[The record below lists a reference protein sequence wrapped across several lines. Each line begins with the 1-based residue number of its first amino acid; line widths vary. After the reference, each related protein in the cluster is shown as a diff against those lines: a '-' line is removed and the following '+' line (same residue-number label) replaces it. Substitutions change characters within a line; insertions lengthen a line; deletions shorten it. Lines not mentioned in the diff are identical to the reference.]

1 MTDQQLTPDVDA
13 TPPTA
18 VPGHAPEGTLEHLGN
33 EWAPGVHPVVVSPR
47 SRRFR
52 WGVAASLVA
61 IVVLVTAAGTMVLSG
76 GAGAKSLTSSVA
88 PRNTVFF
95 MEIRTDL
102 PGDQRSNLASFM
114 SYFPGFKDRSLFDN
128 ALDDMLN
135 KLTGSVSPDLRYTS
149 AFKPWMEGEVSIAV
163 QDPTAGSGGGSATC
177 TGSFGG
183 MVGMSSLQALGRNQG
198 AVAIFALKDR
208 SAAATWVSGE
218 LTRLGVTANSQT
230 YAGTTLYTF
239 GAGEQ
244 EGAYALTAQD
254 LVIGTVAGV
263 KASLDSATVGSL
275 ADSATYQAAMKSA
288 SGDSLARFYV
298 DVKTLVAAGVSTY
311 QKVMCAMPGVVMAS
325 LPPMN
330 TDRMPAWVSGSI
342 RAETNSIVVA
352 TNMPRP
358 AGMTASGN
366 HSSRI
371 AASLPASTVA
381 VFEAHGIGT
390 SLSAGLSAL
399 QSAAPAA
406 GLDTS
411 SLDNVQKALFL
422 IGGLDW
428 IGDGTAVVTS
438 DGTSFGGGIVIETP
452 DAATATAKLG
462 TIRSLIGLSG
472 IATGI
477 SSRTE
482 TYKGSSITVVTIPA
496 SMAGEQ
502 IDLALGVKDNLVVA
516 GYKDGFVKAFLDT
529 APSNSLATQPDYKAA
544 TNAAGDSNEA
554 FAYVNVSSLADQIG
568 RSEYSSN
575 PSTWTLY
582 YKPYFDHLAGIAW
595 AVVDGSTVTV
605 RLVVTAR

>member
-1 MTDQQLTPDVDA
+1 MNEQLTGSGSGA
-13 TPPTA
+13 IPPA
-18 VPGHAPEGTLEHLGN
+18 AAPVPAPEGKLEHLGN

-52 WGVAASLVA
+52 WGVATALVT
-61 IVVLVTAAGTMVLSG
+61 IVVLVTAAGTVVLSG

-88 PRNTVFF
+88 PRNTAFF

-102 PGDQRSNLASFM
+102 PGDQRSNLAAFM
-114 SYFPGFKDRSLFDN
+114 SYFPGFKDRSQFDN

-135 KLTGSVSPDLRYTS
+135 KLTGAVSPDLRYSS

-163 QDPTAGSGGGSATC
+163 QDPAAGSGGDTTTC
-177 TGSFGG
+177 TRSSGG
-183 MVGMSSLQALGRNQG
+183 MMGMSSLQALGRDQG

-208 SAAATWVSGE
+208 AAAATWVSGE
-218 LTRLGVTANSQT
+218 LTRLGVTAASQT
-230 YAGTTLYTF
+230 YAGNTLYTF
-239 GAGEQ
+239 GAGDQ
-244 EGAYALTAQD
+244 EGAYALTSQD
-254 LVIGTVAGV
+254 LVFGTAVGV
-263 KASLDSATVGSL
+263 KASLDTTTAGSL
-275 ADSATYQAAMKSA
+275 ADSATYQAAMQSA
-288 SGDSLARFYV
+288 AGDSIARFYV
-298 DVKTLVAAGVSTY
+298 DLKALVAAGVSTY
-311 QKVMCAMPGVVMAS
+311 EKVMCAMPGVVMAS

-342 RAETNSIVVA
+342 RAETNSIVVD

-371 AASLPASTVA
+371 ATSLPASTVA
-381 VFEAHGIGT
+381 VFEAHGVGT

-399 QSAAPAA
+399 QSAAPSA

-411 SLDNVQKALFL
+411 SLDSVQKALL
-422 IGGLDW
+422 LVGGLDW

-438 DGTSFGGGIVIETP
+438 DGTSLGGGMVIETP

-462 TIRSLIGLSG
+462 TIRSLVGLAG

-516 GYKDGFVKAFLDT
+516 GYKDDFVKAVLDT
-529 APSNSLATQPDYKAA
+529 TSSTSLAAQADYKAA
-544 TNAAGDSNEA
+544 TSAAGDSSEA
-554 FAYVNVSSLADQIG
+554 FAYLNVPALTDQIG
-568 RSEYSSN
+568 RSAYASD
-575 PSTWTLY
+575 PSTWKLY
-582 YKPYFDHLAGIAW
+582 YKPYFDHLGGIAW
-595 AVVDGSTVTV
+595 AVVDGTTMTV